1 MILIFGA
8 NGFLGSALMNY
19 LGATSEVIGVV
30 RPGSDLTRIH
40 SRMETKI
47 ISAVPETWNEIIEST
62 KPDRIICAQWEGVT
76 KAERNNPLIQERNVS
91 QIVKLAHVAKRTN
104 VKSFIAFG
112 SQAECQ
118 EIDTLI
124 PETPTKGASTA
135 YGEAKDSLLRKLLAE
150 FTESKTRLIW
160 LRVFSVYG
168 PNDDQNNLIPQLI
181 ATRSS
186 GQPLRIKNS
195 KRKWSYLFIEDFVT
209 SVEKIIETYEIQG
222 VVNIGNPQFVTIEDI
237 CKATPNTLFSL
248 KAGSSANNVG
258 YFPDLKK
265 LLSTG
270 WIPQY
275 TLAEGVK
282 ITVNQLEH

>member
-8 NGFLGSALMNY
+8 NGFLGSALMNH

-30 RPGSDLTRIH
+30 RPGSDLSRID
-40 SRMETKI
+40 SRTEINI
-47 ISAVPETWNEIIEST
+47 ISANPEIWNEIIEST
-62 KPDRIICAQWEGVT
+62 KPKKIICAQWEGVT
-76 KAERNNPLIQERNVS
+76 KADRNNPLIQERNIS
-91 QIVKLAHVAKRTN
+91 LIEQLAQIAKKAN
-104 VKSFIAFG
+104 VESFIAFG

-118 EIDTLI
+118 ETDKLI
-124 PETPTKGASTA
+124 PEAPIKGASTA
-135 YGEAKDSLLRKLLAE
+135 YGAAKDSLLRKLIAE
-150 FTESKTRLIW
+150 FTNSQTRLIW

-186 GQPLRIKNS
+186 GQALRIKNA
-195 KRKWSYLFIEDFVT
+195 KRKWSYLFIGDFVT
-209 SVEKIIETYEIQG
+209 GVQKIIEAYEIQG
-222 VVNIGNPQFVTIEDI
+222 VVNIGNPTFVTIEDI
-237 CKATPNTLFSL
+237 CKTTPNTSFSL
-248 KAGSSANNVG
+248 ETGNDVNNVG
-258 YFPDLKK
+258 YFPELKK

-270 WIPQY
+270 WIPQH